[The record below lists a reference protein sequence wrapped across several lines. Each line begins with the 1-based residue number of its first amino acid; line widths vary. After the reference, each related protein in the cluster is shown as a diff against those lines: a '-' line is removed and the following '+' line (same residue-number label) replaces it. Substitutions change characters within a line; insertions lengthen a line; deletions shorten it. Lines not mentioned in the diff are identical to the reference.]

1 MLKITIK
8 DREIEY
14 SVYYRNVK
22 YIRYELREG
31 KLKVILP
38 KRYNVNVDECV
49 RRKEDWI
56 YNKLLEYDNARNEL
70 KKQTENKNLINRT
83 LDELRL
89 IVDGYIDKYQSLL
102 NVRVNRLQFR
112 SMTKKWGSCSSLA
125 NVTLSK
131 DLRFL
136 PEELIAYIVYHEL
149 THLIILAHN
158 DEFFDIIKKE
168 FPCYEEYDQ
177 QLKEY
182 WYLIYN
188 NT

>member
-14 SVYYRNVK
+14 SVHYRNVK

-31 KLKVILP
+31 KLKVVLP
-38 KRYNVNVDECV
+38 KRYDVDVEDCV

-56 YNKLLEYDNARNEL
+56 YNKLIEYDKVHNEL
-70 KKQTENKNLINRT
+70 KKQTENKTLINRT
-83 LDELRL
+83 LTELRL
-89 IVDGYIDKYQSLL
+89 IVDSYIDKYQDLL
-102 NVRVNRLQFR
+102 NVHVNRLQFR
-112 SMTKKWGSCSSLA
+112 CMTTKWGSCSSLG

-158 DEFFDIIKKE
+158 NDFFKIIKQE
-168 FPCYEEYDQ
+168 FPFYELYDQ